1 MTRTVVAA
9 LVVLACLGTSSRAQV
24 TAVRRFV
31 GPGSTPQGDY
41 LRGVGVAAY
50 GIGTGSLLDAQAN
63 AQNVETGIRLN
74 EYIASV
80 LKNENAENVAHRD
93 GILQKKKDEY
103 NQIQER
109 IFKHPEAR
117 DVDKGGALNAVLRR
131 MNAGIIQESTHRIAD
146 VSLTVDEV
154 RRIPFKLAE
163 KGVRS
168 FSMYRLT
175 VKERGKWPIAFQDR
189 QFDRERRMYEL
200 ALDHALEQHVQG
212 AAQLEAIDG
221 LKSAVTLLS
230 DRLDQ
235 VMAGNPAD
243 RRFIEAKATLRELD
257 AIVEMLKTHKIQPA
271 LVDLDQ
277 YHGTTVNDLRVFMR
291 NHGLQFADAQSKEER
306 ELFPRLYE
314 MLKMHYEKVN
324 PAVGDRGRN

>member
-1 MTRTVVAA
+1 MSRTSTAM
-9 LVVLACLGTSSRAQV
+9 LIILACLGTSSVAQV
-24 TAVRRFV
+24 VYV

-50 GIGTGSLLDAQAN
+50 GIGMGNLHDAQAGAIN
-63 AQNVETGIRLN
+63 LDTNIRFN
-74 EYIASV
+74 EYVAAV
-80 LKNENAENVAHRD
+80 LKNENEENAAHRD
-93 GILQKKKDEY
+93 GILRKKREEY
-103 NQIQER
+103 NQNRER
-109 IFKHPEAR
+109 IFRSPEAK
-117 DVDKGGALNAVLRR
+117 DVDKGDALNAVLEK
-131 MNAGIIQESTHRIAD
+131 MNAGLIQESTHRSAD
-146 VSLTVDEV
+146 VPLSVDEV

-189 QFDRERRMYEL
+189 QFDRERRIYEL

-243 RRFIEAKATLRELD
+243 RRFIEAKASLRELD

-324 PAVGDRGRN
+324 APVGDRGRN